1 MYVNDIFSQRN
12 KTHAFRS
19 AVTVHTVER
28 MHAAAQAWP
37 RVWHPLTP
45 TTQLWINRPSISA
58 VLDAP
63 FYNNACDWSQARSSL
78 FPHQTTA
85 RTCHPS
91 CGVRA
96 RVYVYFLWNIDRYNH
111 DIRKLYTKNNFI
123 PSHCPAI
130 VHIIL
135 EEYNTHAWLNNAK
148 TNKYTYKSQ

>member
-1 MYVNDIFSQRN
+1 MQRR
-12 KTHAFRS
+12 KLGHEFGT
-19 AVTVHTVER
+19 
-28 MHAAAQAWP
+28 
-37 RVWHPLTP
+37 PLTP

-85 RTCHPS
+85 ITCHLS

-96 RVYVYFLWNIDRYNH
+96 RVYVYFLWNIDRYNQ

-135 EEYNTHAWLNNAK
+135 WKYNTYAWLNNAK
-148 TNKYTYKSQ
+148 TNKYTNHSGKKEKSMFQFFLFWGVHQWKYFYTHVSL